1 MSSPYGEATAIIGVS
16 RSGGAAMDRG
26 ELEELLADSGIEY
39 KIVCAGGP
47 GDATRLARTAVEE
60 GCGYLISVGDDW
72 ALHEVVNGMM
82 GESGPINPELVLAV
96 IPTEDGSD
104 FLRTFGLSASP
115 SDTVRH
121 LAGEPVFGI
130 DVGRITWAP
139 GASPEFSYFVNMA
152 QAGLGGDM
160 AKRRKRMPRRL
171 GRVADLLAFWL
182 TLGFFKIPKGAVKI
196 DRRSYGGPL
205 ANLIVA
211 NGQFIREGVRMAVK
225 AHPGDGKFDVLIQKG
240 TKRDF
245 VETMTKSL
253 KGEHLPSKKIKEY
266 LSSRVEVVA
275 DVPLP
280 VEVDGKLLG
289 FTPAIFEIVPQACRL
304 KI

>member
-1 MSSPYGEATAIIGVS
+1 MSSPYGEATAIIGVTK
-16 RSGGAAMDRG
+16 SGGAAMNAETLD
-26 ELEELLADSGIEY
+26 ELLAGSGIEY
-39 KIVCAGGP
+39 KIVCAP
-47 GDATRLARTAVEE
+47 AAGDATELARKAVED

-72 ALHEVVNGMM
+72 ALHEVINGIM

-96 IPTEDGSD
+96 IPTGEGSD

-115 SDTVRH
+115 SDTVHH
-121 LAGEPVFGI
+121 LAGEPFFAI

-139 GASPEFSYFVNMA
+139 GASPGFSYFINMA
-152 QAGLGGDM
+152 QAGIGGDM
-160 AKRRKRMPRRL
+160 AKRRQRMPSRL

-182 TLGFFKIPKGAVKI
+182 TLGFFKIPNGAVRI

-211 NGQFIREGVRMAVK
+211 NGQFIRDGVRMAVK

-253 KGEHLPSKKIKEY
+253 KGEHLPSKAIKEY
-266 LSSRVEVVA
+266 LSSRVEVIA

-280 VEVDGKLLG
+280 VEVDGKMLG

>member
-1 MSSPYGEATAIIGVS
+1 MSSPYGEATAIIGITK
-16 RSGGAAMDRG
+16 GGGPAMSAETLD
-26 ELEELLADSGIEY
+26 ELLTGSGIDY
-39 KIVCAGGP
+39 KIVCAAAP
-47 GDATRLARTAVEE
+47 GDATELARKAVED
-60 GCGYLISVGDDW
+60 GCGYLVSVGDDW
-72 ALHEVVNGMM
+72 ALHEVINGIM
-82 GESGPINPELVLAV
+82 GEGGPINPELVLAV

-115 SDTVRH
+115 SDSVNH
-121 LAGEPVFGI
+121 LDGEPFFGI

-139 GASPEFSYFVNMA
+139 GASPGFSYFINMA
-152 QAGLGGDM
+152 QAGIGGDM
-160 AKRRKRMPRRL
+160 AKRRKRMPSRL

-182 TLGFFKIPKGAVKI
+182 TLGFFKIPKGAVRI

-211 NGQFIREGVRMAVK
+211 NGQFIRDGVRMAVK

-240 TKRDF
+240 TKRDY
-245 VETMTKSL
+245 VETMNKSL
-253 KGEHLPSKKIKEY
+253 KGEHLPSKVIKEY

>member
-1 MSSPYGEATAIIGVS
+1 MSAQSL
-16 RSGGAAMDRG
+16 D
-26 ELEELLADSGIEY
+26 ELLAGSGIEY
-39 KIVCAGGP
+39 RIVCADRL
-47 GDATRLARTAVEE
+47 GDATKLACKAVEE

-72 ALHEVVNGMM
+72 TLHEVVNGVM

-96 IPTEDGSD
+96 IPTGGGSD
-104 FLRTFGLSASP
+104 FLRTFGLSVSP
-115 SDTVRH
+115 SDSVHH
-121 LAGEPVFGI
+121 LGGEPFFGI

-139 GASPEFSYFVNMA
+139 GASPEFSYFINMA

-160 AKRRKRMPRRL
+160 AKRRKRMPRWL
-171 GRVADLLAFWL
+171 GKVADLLAFWL
-182 TLGFFKIPKGAVKI
+182 TLGFFKIPKGAVRI

-240 TKRDF
+240 NKRDF
-245 VETMTKSL
+245 VETMSKSL